1 MARILIIEDEEFYGE
16 FLGKIVRKKYPCDW
30 AQSGEDAKAL
40 LKKQPYDVVLYD
52 LRLPGSS
59 GKDLIR
65 YVKESVDSDTVNIV
79 ITGFEK
85 DWPAVEATGEHIFFY
100 MRKGSFK
107 PEDLLKVLEN
117 AVELRQLRR
126 REAEF
131 MRNYLAAEK
140 LASAGKLAVSIA
152 HEINNP
158 LQGMVSILD
167 VMKNKLEEQTGAGP
181 SREAPAGEG
190 QAGSEGSGAQSPGS
204 LAPDLEIL
212 ERSVE
217 RIRKVVR
224 RLNELQGVD
233 YPTQGVSAGTSEGIC
248 PLNTVTEQVVSF
260 IRPIARERNTK
271 LSFRGNHRVDTIS
284 VSEKQFFQVLLNTCM
299 NLLDGNNESI
309 ELATGKAHN
318 KAVLTISTVR
328 RDPEKRSDA
337 SFEITKNIIQSLRG
351 NFEVQEGSSGE
362 TITIAFPAQNTG

>member
-16 FLGKIVRKKYPCDW
+16 FLKKIVRKKYPCDW
-30 AQSGEDAKAL
+30 APSGEEAKTL
-40 LKKQPYDVVLYD
+40 LKKQSYDVVLYD

-65 YVKESVDSDTVNIV
+65 YVKESVDPETVNIV
-79 ITGFEK
+79 ITGFEN

-100 MRKGSFK
+100 MRKGNFK

-131 MRNYLAAEK
+131 LRNYLAAEK
-140 LASAGKLAVSIA
+140 LASTGKLAVSIA

-158 LQGMVSILD
+158 LQGMMSILD
-167 VMKNKLEEQTGAGP
+167 VLRSKIEVP
-181 SREAPAGEG
+181 SGEN
-190 QAGSEGSGAQSPGS
+190 EPGS
-204 LAPDLEIL
+204 FARDLDIL

-217 RIRKVVR
+217 RIRNVVHQ
-224 RLNELQGVD
+224 LTELHGVD
-233 YPTQGVSAGTSEGIC
+233 YASQGASAGMGAGVC
-248 PLNTVTEQVVSF
+248 PLNTVTERVVSF
-260 IRPIARERNTK
+260 IRPIAREKNTRISYRSNRRN
-271 LSFRGNHRVDTIS
+271 DTIT

-309 ELATGKAHN
+309 DLTTGKAKN

-328 RDPEKRSDA
+328 REPMKRTEA
-337 SFEITKNIIQSLRG
+337 GFEITKNIIQSLRG
-351 NFEVQEGSSGE
+351 SFEVREEKAGE
-362 TITIAFPAQNTG
+362 TITITFPAQGAR

>member
-16 FLGKIVRKKYPCDW
+16 FLRKIVRKKHPCDW
-30 AQSGEDAKAL
+30 VKNGEDAKTL
-40 LKKQPYDVVLYD
+40 LKKQPYEAVLYD

-65 YVKESVDSDTVNIV
+65 YVKESVDPDTVNIV
-79 ITGFEK
+79 ITGFEN

-131 MRNYLAAEK
+131 LRNDLAAEK
-140 LASAGKLAVSIA
+140 LASTGKLAVSIA

-158 LQGMVSILD
+158 LQGMMSILD
-167 VMKNKLEEQTGAGP
+167 VLRSKVEEPAGAGSTGP
-181 SREAPAGEG
+181 GFAGKNES
-190 QAGSEGSGAQSPGS
+190 GSFAQ
-204 LAPDLEIL
+204 DLDIL

-217 RIRKVVR
+217 RIRKVVHQ
-224 RLNELQGVD
+224 LTELHGIDYASQGA
-233 YPTQGVSAGTSEGIC
+233 SAGMDAEVC

-260 IRPIARERNTK
+260 IRPIAREKNTRI
-271 LSFRGNHRVDTIS
+271 SYRGNHRIDTIT

-309 ELATGKAHN
+309 DLTTGKAKN
-318 KAVLTISTVR
+318 KVVLTISTVR
-328 RDPEKRSDA
+328 RDPMKRSEA
-337 SFEITKNIIQSLRG
+337 GFEITKNIIQSLRG
-351 NFEVQEGSSGE
+351 SFEVREENTGE
-362 TITIAFPAQNTG
+362 TITITFPALGTR